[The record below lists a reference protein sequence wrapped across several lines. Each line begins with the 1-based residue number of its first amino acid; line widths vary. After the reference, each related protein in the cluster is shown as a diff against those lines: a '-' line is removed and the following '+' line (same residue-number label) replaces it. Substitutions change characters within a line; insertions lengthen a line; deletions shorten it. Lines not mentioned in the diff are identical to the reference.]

1 MTIGVGG
8 AGGGGGDDD
17 GAIKRMARKLLVAEL
32 KRQKELKQAALKSAA
47 KRDKDTSG
55 GGAFSSNFNLDG
67 DDDDNGD
74 DRVQGGDGQTQG
86 QNPSNP
92 DEEKTPSA
100 DKGGKAPVEA
110 DDNVIDLSELDD
122 GAEYLRRGQ
131 DVEDHDQNDW
141 DNPKPALFG
150 SDDDGD
156 SSSSGAS
163 NGEVQIPEDEE
174 QLDIDA
180 VLSLPASQRK
190 DIIEKAKKQQR
201 MRSRKEFMPAAANPE
216 AYSQV
221 QLRNFLRSSN
231 LNKKINE
238 MGAKAAKGEGVDGLE
253 GEAIASDATR
263 RFIFTKD
270 SDKDKNGAG
279 SGNGRTSASAHLGGS
294 PLASSGAASQL
305 DDTPGR
311 RHRLRRLGK
320 HGNNADSDDDDD
332 DDIFP
337 VDSNANGNKQGATAA
352 SGKARPFY
360 SSSDDEDDDEDGGGG
375 FLVDDEASPEKGGS
389 PDPKRSNY
397 NSHTH
402 HDASG
407 WTLDEANAFGSTASD
422 HKDEASDGDSGGG
435 GFLAEDAPNLSI
447 SRHGNGEK
455 EGSGNVQMI
464 EDEMLARALQEA
476 EDEDAVVAESVGDE
490 EYLVG
495 TTVHARKR
503 SPQKDGRVISR
514 SNRSQEESDAMLAA
528 QLEAEERSQT
538 KGIGEKS
545 EIIDLS
551 GFSDQRSKGQSKKGS
566 VVLLDLDSDKNGAE
580 DDSDDSDVEVLPP
593 PGKRKRGGVRQKK
606 PVVPIESP
614 SEKDGAN
621 ASEEEEGEDDGIDWE
636 DGNEAEVA
644 VDDDLPSEGDIAP
657 ETQPKASTRAQM
669 DIVTLEKLA
678 DEDGGKEDGDDDI
691 GWEDGGDNVEEDD
704 VEIMKQAVANSPK
717 KRTAELS
724 MSEEDDD
731 IAWEDGEG
739 EGNKAVNKR
748 SATSMEVDNA
758 DDSDAKAKAGD
769 EIGEM
774 TDISRRNSSRRG
786 SLSETDGE
794 FADEDTNDFNI
805 SPSNNANM
813 AALKHA
819 EETAANLTDWAGRA
833 VRRAIAAHMEESGAQ
848 DSPQGTGTSAT
859 AKTSGFTMSEEV
871 VIDDSSDASSDEE
884 LDDAINEAVAKQAA
898 VINEGNKPEETS
910 APAAPPVPQPPAPIQ
925 ETLPSASASP
935 HAIKVAAPSTTK
947 PFTAAAASPAPAMDT
962 SLEALQ
968 MEHSQMQ
975 DELNRQQRDMDTV
988 TDEMKEEIVQLLQL
1002 FGIPYIEAPAEAEAQ
1017 ACALEALGL
1026 VDGVV
1031 TEDSDAFVF
1040 GGKKVYKNI
1049 FDDQKYVEC
1058 YVASDAQRDLG
1069 LSHNHMIALAMLL
1082 GGDYT
1087 EGVKGVGIVNG
1098 MEVLQAFDV
1107 SDDIKSGLA
1116 KFRQWL
1122 DGFEPTDIVA
1132 TRTPAEKEFHNK
1144 HRSARNRWIA
1154 PKDFPSPSVL
1164 TAYQKPVVDKSDARF
1179 SWGLPDIEALR
1190 IFCARKIGWPVEET
1204 DRVILPVI
1212 KALES
1217 AGARQTR
1224 LESYFM
1230 RYEDDIKFAD
1240 VKSKRLQSVLKKVKG
1255 SSNAEGKE
1263 SASNGMDEEPEV
1275 LLDTEASGRKDA
1287 KASGKKRKSKTGA
1300 KKGRKKK
1307 ATSA

>member
-8 AGGGGGDDD
+8 GGGGDNDD
-17 GAIKRMARKLLVAEL
+17 GAIKRMARKLLVADL
-32 KRQKELKQAALKSAA
+32 KRQKELKQAAKSSA
-47 KRDKDTSG
+47 KKDNYKGASG

-67 DDDDNGD
+67 DDDDGD
-74 DRVQGGDGQTQG
+74 DGQVQEGDNQTQD
-86 QNPSNP
+86 QNPSNA
-92 DEEKTPSA
+92 DEEKKTAA
-100 DKGGKAPVEA
+100 DKGPDTNNDDA
-110 DDNVIDLSELDD
+110 DDGVIDLSELDD

-150 SDDDGD
+150 SDDD

-180 VLSLPASQRK
+180 FLSLPASQRK
-190 DIIEKAKKQQR
+190 DIIEKAKRQQR
-201 MRSRKEFMPAAANPE
+201 MRSRKEFMQAAANPE
-216 AYSQV
+216 VYSQV

-238 MGAKAAKGEGVDGLE
+238 MGVKAAKGEGVDGLE

-270 SDKDKNGAG
+270 SDKDKNGGG
-279 SGNGRTSASAHLGGS
+279 SGGGRTGASTGPLGGS
-294 PLASSGAASQL
+294 TLASSGAAASQL
-305 DDTPGR
+305 DDTPSR

-320 HGNNADSDDDDD
+320 HNNNATSDDDDDDDD
-332 DDIFP
+332 DDIFG
-337 VDSNANGNKQGATAA
+337 VDSNANGNKRGATAA
-352 SGKARPFY
+352 SGKAQPFY
-360 SSSDDEDDDEDGGGG
+360 SSTDDDDDDEEDGGGG
-375 FLVDDEASPEKGGS
+375 FLVEDEASPKQGGS

-397 NSHTH
+397 KSRTH

-407 WTLDEANAFGSTASD
+407 WTLDEANVFGSTASD
-422 HKDEASDGDSGGG
+422 HNGGASDDDSGGG
-435 GFLAEDAPNLSI
+435 GFLAEDTPNLSI
-447 SRHGNGEK
+447 SRHGNEAKG
-455 EGSGNVQMI
+455 GNSNAQMV
-464 EDEMLARALQEA
+464 EDEILARALQEA

-495 TTVHARKR
+495 TTAHARKR
-503 SPQKDGRVISR
+503 SPKKDGRVVSR
-514 SNRSQEESDAMLAA
+514 TSSSRSQEESDAILAA

-538 KGIGEKS
+538 NNIGRKS
-545 EIIDLS
+545 EIIGLS
-551 GFSDQRSKGQSKKGS
+551 GTSDQQSKGKSKEGS
-566 VVLLDLDSDKNGAE
+566 VVLLDSDSDKNGAE
-580 DDSDDSDVEVLPP
+580 DDDNDSDVEVLPP
-593 PGKRKRGGVRQKK
+593 PGKRKRGGVRHKK
-606 PVVPIESP
+606 PAVPVESP
-614 SEKDGAN
+614 SEKDVSN
-621 ASEEEEGEDDGIDWE
+621 ESEEEEDQENDDIDWE
-636 DGNEAEVA
+636 DGNEAEFA
-644 VDDDLPSEGDIAP
+644 ADDDLPA
-657 ETQPKASTRAQM
+657 ETQPKASTHAQM
-669 DIVTLEKLA
+669 GMDTPEELA
-678 DEDGGKEDGDDDI
+678 NEIDVDEGGDDDI
-691 GWEDGGDNVEEDD
+691 GWQDGDDGGEEEEVE
-704 VEIMKQAVANSPK
+704 VKPAAAASPQ
-717 KRTAELS
+717 KRTGEES
-724 MSEEDDD
+724 ISEEDGD

-739 EGNKAVNKR
+739 EEDEASNGELQAPVK
-748 SATSMEVDNA
+748 VDNA
-758 DDSDAKAKAGD
+758 DGSDAKAGD
-769 EIGEM
+769 EIGEI
-774 TDISRRNSSRRG
+774 TDISRRNSSRRS

-794 FADEDTNDFNI
+794 FGDEATNDFAAT
-805 SPSNNANM
+805 PSSNANM

-833 VRRAIAAHMEESGAQ
+833 VRRAIATHMEESGAQ

-859 AKTSGFTMSEEV
+859 AKPLGFTMSEEV
-871 VIDDSSDASSDEE
+871 VVDDSSDASSDQE

-898 VINEGNKPEETS
+898 VFNEGKKPEES
-910 APAAPPVPQPPAPIQ
+910 SVPAAPPIPQPPAPIQ
-925 ETLPSASASP
+925 EALPSASASP
-935 HAIKVAAPSTTK
+935 HTTKAAAASTTK
-947 PFTAAAASPAPAMDT
+947 VSTAAAASSAPAMDT

-975 DELNRQQRDMDTV
+975 DELNRQQRDMDAV

-1017 ACALEALGL
+1017 ACALESLGL

-1040 GGKKVYKNI
+1040 GGKRVYKNI

-1058 YVASDAQRDLG
+1058 YVSSDAQRDLG
-1069 LSHNHMIALAMLL
+1069 LAHNHMIALAMLL

-1107 SDDIKSGLA
+1107 SADIKSGLT

-1122 DGFEPTDIVA
+1122 DGFEPTDNVA

-1190 IFCARKIGWPVEET
+1190 IFCARK
-1204 DRVILPVI
+1204 L
-1212 KALES
+1212 
-1217 AGARQTR
+1217 AGR
-1224 LESYFM
+1224 
-1230 RYEDDIKFAD
+1230 
-1240 VKSKRLQSVLKKVKG
+1240 
-1255 SSNAEGKE
+1255 
-1263 SASNGMDEEPEV
+1263 
-1275 LLDTEASGRKDA
+1275 
-1287 KASGKKRKSKTGA
+1287 
-1300 KKGRKKK
+1300 
-1307 ATSA
+1307 